1 MSLPFSVGMRSR
13 LRADIQSAE
22 VGKYREMSWRISFG
36 RFVGNKESG
45 AEDFQSY
52 PLTSPYFFSPLL
64 LNWCRRNFCQIPSEV
79 QFS

>member
-52 PLTSPYFFSPLL
+52 PLTSPYFFSTSVVKLVPSQLL
-64 LNWCRRNFCQIPSEV
+64 PNSV
-79 QFS
+79 GGSV